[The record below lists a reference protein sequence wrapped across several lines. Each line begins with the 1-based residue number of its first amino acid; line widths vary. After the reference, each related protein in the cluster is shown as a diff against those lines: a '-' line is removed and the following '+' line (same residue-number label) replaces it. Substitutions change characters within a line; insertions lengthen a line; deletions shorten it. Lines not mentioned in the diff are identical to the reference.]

1 MQAKTQLE
9 LKMLDMSARSL
20 GEADEETETD
30 DAKLKEKRE
39 KQARWEARGAEI
51 KEEIRES
58 LLFSFMP
65 DYMRAAYVTLHGW
78 PGKGK
83 EEAAIEPLE
92 GVSQDVARSL
102 LKLITAQT
110 FSRGGW
116 AKNRLHAQLQE
127 DDRLARRRLEMTA
140 RGERW

>member
-30 DAKLKEKRE
+30 EAKLKEKRE

-83 EEAAIEPLE
+83 EEAVTPLE
-92 GVSQDVARSL
+92 GVSPQIARSL
-102 LKLITAQT
+102 LTLIQKET
-110 FSRGGW
+110 FSRGVW
-116 AKNRLHAQLQE
+116 AKNALWRQLEQGG
-127 DDRLARRRLEMTA
+127 RLARKRLETTA
-140 RGERW
+140 QD